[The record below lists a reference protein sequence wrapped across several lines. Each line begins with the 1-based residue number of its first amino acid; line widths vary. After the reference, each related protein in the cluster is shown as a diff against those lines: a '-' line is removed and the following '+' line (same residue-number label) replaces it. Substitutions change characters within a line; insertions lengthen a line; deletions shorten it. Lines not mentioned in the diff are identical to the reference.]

1 MGRRKLTQ
9 EQVLDGFREK
19 HGDKYDYSKVE
30 YVNTEGKVHITCRT
44 CNNDFYQRVK
54 SHLIGQGCPTCA
66 GSGVRLTQESILAR
80 FREKHGDN
88 YDYSKVEYIQSHSK
102 VIIGCKRC
110 GNEFL
115 QSPHQHWN
123 GRGCPTYCY
132 TNKDTQESIV
142 EKFKGTHGN
151 KYDYSKVRY
160 VNCRTKVVI
169 GCRKCGVDFEMK
181 PVSHTR
187 GNNCPNCNSFK
198 SENLFGKVLRDLG
211 FHPIKVRPKWLKN
224 PHTNALL
231 EIDHYLQRHKV
242 GFEIQGRQH
251 YEPIDYWGGEE
262 ELAVRKERDRLK
274 RTLCEKRGVRLIE
287 YDLRNGKDY
296 ESMQKFIL
304 EHLKEEY
311 DHTKTIWAKVETK
324 GMDIFD
330 FFDLF

>member
-1 MGRRKLTQ
+1 MKMGERKHTQ
-9 EQVLDGFREK
+9 ESIIIRFREK
-19 HGDKYDYSKVE
+19 HGDKYDYSKVLFE
-30 YVNTEGKVHITCRT
+30 TIKSKIHITCRD
-44 CNNDFYQRVK
+44 CNNDFFPIADN
-54 SHLIGQGCPTCA
+54 HLRGSGCPVC
-66 GSGVRLTQESILAR
+66 SGNATYSTEEVIQQFKIVHG
-80 FREKHGDN
+80 EKFN
-88 YDYSKVEYIQSHSK
+88 YSKVRYVNAKTK
-102 VIIGCKRC
+102 VIIGCRKC
-110 GNEFL
+110 GKDFL
-115 QSPHQHWN
+115 QTPSKHKL
-123 GRGCPTYCY
+123 GRGCRHCR
-132 TNKDTQESIV
+132 NRDTQESIV

-160 VNCRTKVVI
+160 VDSHTKVII

-181 PVSHTR
+181 PVSHTS

-198 SENLFGKVLRDLG
+198 SEKLFGKVLRDLG

-231 EIDHYLQRHKV
+231 EIDHYLQKHKI
-242 GFEIQGRQH
+242 GFEVQGIQH

-262 ELAVRKERDRLK
+262 ELAVTKERDRLK

>member
-30 YVNTEGKVHITCRT
+30 YVNARRKVHIICKR
-44 CNNDFYQRVK
+44 CNSEFEQAPAEHKR
-54 SHLIGQGCPTCA
+54 GTGCPTC
-66 GSGVRLTQESILAR
+66 GGCVKHTQESIIIQ
-80 FREKHGDN
+80 FREKHGDK
-88 YDYSKVEYIQSHSK
+88 YDYSKVVYVGSHSK

-110 GNEFL
+110 GNEFE
-115 QSPHQHWN
+115 QAPTQHKR
-123 GRGCPTYCY
+123 GQGCPTYCY
-132 TNKDTQESIV
+132 TTKDTQESIV

-160 VNCRTKVVI
+160 VDCNTKVII
-169 GCRKCGVDFEMK
+169 GCRKCGVDFEMI

-187 GNNCPNCNSFK
+187 GINCPNCNSFK
-198 SENLFGKVLRDLG
+198 SEKLFGKVLRDLG
-211 FHPIKVRPKWLKN
+211 FHPTKARPKWLKN

-231 EIDHYLQRHKV
+231 EIDHYLQRHKI
-242 GFEIQGRQH
+242 GFEVQGRQH
-251 YEPIDYWGGEE
+251 YEPVDYWGGVEKLKE
-262 ELAVRKERDRLK
+262 IQERDRLK